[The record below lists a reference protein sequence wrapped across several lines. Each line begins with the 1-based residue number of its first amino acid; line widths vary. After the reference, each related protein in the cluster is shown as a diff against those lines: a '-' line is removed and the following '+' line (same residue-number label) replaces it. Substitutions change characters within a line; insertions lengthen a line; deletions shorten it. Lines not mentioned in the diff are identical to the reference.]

1 MVGDF
6 GTISAFKRSISTTV
20 NDANLI
26 IVDLVLPDGD
36 GLTTALEAMDILPN
50 KVGLI
55 VISGRPTPDLF
66 ERLSENVSGG
76 WAFLLKNSNG
86 LANLRQAIN
95 AVQSGLVMVDPG
107 LKKLFA
113 RDGKSVALSDQ
124 ERSAMDK
131 VAEGKSNAVI
141 SQEIFASEKTV
152 ERLRHGD
159 LKGRP
164 TPRRNQPECQRHV
177 NTPRGC
183 PGRRIVRSKKRRIA
197 FQTFIET
204 PATAPPIPGFGI
216 SHQPHEGRGSAK
228 CGAKFADTLHVI
240 YVEVTGVRSEQ
251 KDCAENAV
259 VLVKRACI

>member
-20 NDANLI
+20 NNANLI

-55 VISGRPTPDLF
+55 VISGRLTPDLF

-76 WAFLLKNSNG
+76 WAFLQKNSKG
-86 LANLRQAIN
+86 NLRQAIN

-124 ERSAMDK
+124 ERSTMDK

-204 PATAPPIPGFGI
+204 PATAPPILGFGI
-216 SHQPHEGRGSAK
+216 THQPHEGGDGAK
-228 CGAKFADTLHVI
+228 CGAKFADTP
-240 YVEVTGVRSEQ
+240 
-251 KDCAENAV
+251 
-259 VLVKRACI
+259 CITIGKASGA

>member
-1 MVGDF
+1 MSIMTKANIAVILEDEEMLRGLLVEWLSGQDDVNVVGDF
-6 GTISAFKRSISTTV
+6 GTISAFNRSISTTV
-20 NDANLI
+20 KDANLI

-76 WAFLLKNSNG
+76 WAFLQKNSKG
-86 LANLRQAIN
+86 NLRQAIN
-95 AVQSGLVMVDPG
+95 AVQRGLVMVDPG

-152 ERLRHGD
+152 ERLLSSIYNKYG
-159 LKGRP
+159 LVGTSKLEN
-164 TPRRNQPECQRHV
+164 PRVRA
-177 NTPRGC
+177 TLIYRGL
-183 PGRRIVRSKKRRIA
+183 A
-197 FQTFIET
+197 
-204 PATAPPIPGFGI
+204 
-216 SHQPHEGRGSAK
+216 
-228 CGAKFADTLHVI
+228 
-240 YVEVTGVRSEQ
+240 
-251 KDCAENAV
+251 N
-259 VLVKRACI
+259 